1 MREIEDPPTWTF
13 CFLALIAFSVEKKA
27 TCKDLAAYTQLIIHL
42 SQRHGGRGW
51 LAYKLGHNQEERE
64 NKTCVTCIKTHQ
76 ARPLMFYIPLVIIIL
91 LDQDYYKIITRLF
104 ILILSYNITCA
115 VCGLRE

>member
-27 TCKDLAAYTQLIIHL
+27 KDLAAYTQLIIHL
-42 SQRHGGRGW
+42 SQRHRGRGW

-64 NKTCVTCIKTHQ
+64 NKTCELHQ
-76 ARPLMFYIPLVIIIL
+76 DSSGSPLNALHSSSNNNITRPRL
-91 LDQDYYKIITRLF
+91 LQDYY
-104 ILILSYNITCA
+104 
-115 VCGLRE
+115 